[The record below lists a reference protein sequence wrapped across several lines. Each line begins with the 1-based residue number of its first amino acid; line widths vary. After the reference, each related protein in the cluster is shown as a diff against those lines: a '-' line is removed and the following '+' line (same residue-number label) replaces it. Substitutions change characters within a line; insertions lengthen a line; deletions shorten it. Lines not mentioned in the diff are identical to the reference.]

1 MSLGLEILAESV
13 FLEMALEMVQG
24 ESRDP
29 HEPHDSFRRG
39 LVWASELMHR
49 LNKTLVQLGCPF
61 QARLSIGG
69 EDEPCISAAATSS
82 CSVQEELLL
91 RR

>member
-1 MSLGLEILAESV
+1 MCVPCRAVCIRRASV
-13 FLEMALEMVQG
+13 LVLT
-24 ESRDP
+24 
-29 HEPHDSFRRG
+29 
-39 LVWASELMHR
+39 VWASELMHR

-69 EDEPCISAAATSS
+69 EDEPCISAASA